1 MQKDERWNQSL
12 LYQTEAVNDEGLN
25 GHAYVPDG
33 IKVETSNPL
42 NSRPGTN
49 PEQLLGMS
57 LATCL
62 EATLQ
67 AVEREHGV
75 PHTAEVHVKVA
86 FIGEKAEYQFLVHA
100 QIMVK
105 GVDFETADKFAQEA
119 ENRCPVSKLL
129 KNSGN
134 YTAETVTSFD

>member
-1 MQKDERWNQSL
+1 MPKDERWEKP

-67 AVEREHGV
+67 AIERENGL
-75 PHTAEVHVKVA
+75 PHTAEVHVDVA
-86 FIGEKAEYQFLVHA
+86 FIGDRAEYQFLVHA
-100 QIMVK
+100 KILIK
-105 GVDFETADKFAQEA
+105 GVDFEIADKLAQEA

-129 KNSGN
+129 KSSGN
-134 YTAETVTSFD
+134 YTAETATSFD

>member
-1 MQKDERWNQSL
+1 MQDERCNNP
-12 LYQTEAVNDEGLN
+12 LYQTEAVNDEGLE
-25 GHAYVPDG
+25 GHAYVPGG
-33 IKVETSNPL
+33 IKVETSSPM
-42 NSRPGTN
+42 NSHPGTN

-62 EATLQ
+62 EATLE
-67 AVEREHGV
+67 AIEKEHGV

-86 FIGEKAEYQFLVHA
+86 FIGSRAVYQFLVHA

-105 GVDFETADKFAQEA
+105 GVDFETADKFAKEA

-134 YTAETVTSFD
+134 YTAETVEQFD